1 MDDKLDNV
9 GRVWE
14 IRVLATR
21 RGDLKMY
28 DAFVSVKRDRN
39 RKLLVTFSVG
49 IALVFVV
56 LAVSFWNFQVGQ
68 HARFSEM
75 AENNH
80 LRTLRLR
87 APRGVVFDRN
97 GRVLMENRYSLNI
110 SLVRERIEDLGEA
123 LDVLAR
129 VTNVPV
135 QSLHDA
141 VERNQ
146 TVPDYR
152 ALTVI
157 SDASLAQVAAVT
169 SRRLELPGVVVEQI
183 PTRFYPSNGL
193 ASHLFGY
200 VGEATDE
207 QLDTTTDPRVRSG
220 SIVGQSGVEQRYNEL
235 LMGDDGER
243 HVMVNSVGREVEM
256 IDEVPPGAGRQI
268 QLTLDYELQR
278 AAEAA
283 FQAGGYTG
291 SVVALDPRSGDVLS
305 LLSVPGYDPNDFALG
320 IDSDTWKSLNS
331 DLRLPLQNRALQG
344 RYPPGSTFKIV
355 VAAAAMEEGLIT
367 PDFKVSCRGG
377 ATFFNRFFRC
387 HAVHGTVGLD
397 EAIEKSCNTYFYT
410 VGNML
415 DVDVINQW
423 SQSLGLGVMSGIDL
437 PHEVEGLVPSR
448 DWKRERFGEPWYPGE
463 TISLA
468 IGQGALSVTPVSLAV
483 MMATVANGGTRITPR
498 LLKAVR
504 DNNGWRETNVSQT
517 FETVEMLPT
526 TIDALR
532 RGLWMVVNREGTGGL
547 ARIEGR
553 DVMGK
558 SGTAQV
564 VSLARRAAAQDEEE
578 EVDFR
583 DHGWFVFAAPRDD
596 PQIAGVVFA
605 EHSDHGYLAAPIAR
619 HIMATFF
626 AKQDRKPL
634 PVLSGP
640 LPNVPWVDADG
651 Q

>member
-1 MDDKLDNV
+1 
-9 GRVWE
+9 
-14 IRVLATR
+14 
-21 RGDLKMY
+21 MY
-28 DAFVSVKRDRN
+28 DGFASVNRDRN
-39 RKLLVTFSVG
+39 RKLLMVFSVG
-49 IALVFVV
+49 IAFVFFVLV
-56 LAVSFWNFQVGQ
+56 VSFWNFQIGQ
-68 HARFSEM
+68 HLRFLEM

-87 APRGVVFDRN
+87 APRGVVFDRD
-97 GRVLMENRYSLNI
+97 GRVLVENRYSLNI
-110 SLVRERIEDLGEA
+110 SLVRERIEDLDEA
-123 LDVLAR
+123 LAILGR
-129 VTNVPV
+129 VTSVPF
-135 QSLHDA
+135 QSLHDEVA
-141 VERNQ
+141 KNS

-152 ALTVI
+152 ALIVI
-157 SDASLAQVAAVT
+157 PDASLAQVAAVT
-169 SRRLELPGVVVEQI
+169 LRRLELPGVVVEQV
-183 PTRFYPSNGL
+183 PTRYYPSDSL

-207 QLDTTTDPRVRSG
+207 QLDATTDPRVRSG
-220 SIVGQSGVEQRYNEL
+220 AIVGQSGVEQRYNEF

-243 HVMVNSVGREVEM
+243 HVMVNSIGREVKM

-268 QLTLDYELQR
+268 QLTLDYDLQR
-278 AAEAA
+278 AAESA

-291 SVVALDPRSGDVLS
+291 SVVVLDPRSGDVLS

-331 DLRLPLQNRALQG
+331 DTRLPLQNRALQG

-355 VAAAAMEEGLIT
+355 VAAAALEEGLIT
-367 PDFKVSCRGG
+367 SDFKVSCRGG

-387 HAVHGTVGLD
+387 HSVHGTVGLE

-410 VGNML
+410 IGNML

-437 PHEVEGLVPSR
+437 PHEAQGLVPSR
-448 DWKRERFGEPWYPGE
+448 DWKRKRFGEPWYPGE

-468 IGQGALSVTPVSLAV
+468 IGQGALAVTPVSLAV

-504 DNNGWRETNVSQT
+504 DDNDWREIDSSQT

-526 TIDALR
+526 TIETLR
-532 RGLWMVVNREGTGGL
+532 RALWMVVNHEGTGGL

-553 DVMGK
+553 DVIGK

-564 VSLARRAAAQDEEE
+564 VSLTGRASAQDGAI
-578 EVDFR
+578 DFR
-583 DHGWFVFAAPRDD
+583 DHGWFVFAAPKDD

-605 EHSDHGYLAAPIAR
+605 EHADHGYLAAPIAR

-626 AKQDRKPL
+626 AKQNREPL
-634 PVLSGP
+634 PVLPGP
-640 LPNVPWVDADG
+640 LPGASFVDADG